1 MGGQSTAVSEELKIY
16 WLRVHIL
23 IQLSYEKD
31 LKIFQC
37 QRMLPSDE
45 RGADPNG
52 CDTAFWRVVSLIKDL
67 TGGELVSD
75 AIDVY
80 PKKIN
85 KKKVA
90 MRKEELELVLGLRI
104 DNETIS
110 RIFNDLGIQNESKE
124 NTWTCLIPTY
134 RPDISREI
142 DLIEEIARIYGFENI
157 PQTTL

>member
-1 MGGQSTAVSEELKIY
+1 MVA
-16 WLRVHIL
+16 
-23 IQLSYEKD
+23 
-31 LKIFQC
+31 
-37 QRMLPSDE
+37 
-45 RGADPNG
+45 
-52 CDTAFWRVVSLIKDL
+52 LIKDL

-85 KKKVA
+85 KKKVV

-110 RIFNDLGIQNESKE
+110 RIFNDLGIKNESKE

-157 PQTTL
+157 PPDYSLNGTLGLIILILKKFYMIYARL

>member
-1 MGGQSTAVSEELKIY
+1 M
-16 WLRVHIL
+16 
-23 IQLSYEKD
+23 
-31 LKIFQC
+31 
-37 QRMLPSDE
+37 
-45 RGADPNG
+45 
-52 CDTAFWRVVSLIKDL
+52 VSLIKDL

-85 KKKVA
+85 KKKVV

-134 RPDISREI
+134 RPDISEK
-142 DLIEEIARIYGFENI
+142 
-157 PQTTL
+157 